1 MLDEI
6 IILKQDKNGFIYF
19 IIGRTFNDLSALIQC
34 EVYTKKEQEN
44 FNNSRYELKFI
55 TRICTY
61 NPLIWVMNK
70 LYLTNLFKEQGF
82 FITRKVKL
90 VVKLR

>member
-1 MLDEI
+1 M
-6 IILKQDKNGFIYF
+6 
-19 IIGRTFNDLSALIQC
+19 LIQFD
-34 EVYTKKEQEN
+34 VYAKKEQEN
-44 FNNSRYELKFI
+44 FNNFRCELKFI
-55 TRICTY
+55 TGIYTY

-70 LYLTNLFKEQGF
+70 LSLTNLVKEQGF

>member
-1 MLDEI
+1 M
-6 IILKQDKNGFIYF
+6 
-19 IIGRTFNDLSALIQC
+19 RPTFNDLSVLIQC
-34 EVYTKKEQEN
+34 DVYAKKEQEN
-44 FNNSRYELKFI
+44 FNTRYELKFI
-55 TRICTY
+55 TRICTH

-70 LYLTNLFKEQGF
+70 LYLTNLVKEQGF